1 MASQN
6 GFDLTC
12 QKKKKKTTD
21 CLNVWELAG
30 LYTIK
35 CKYETLEVVLKHN
48 LFSVIFYALILLC
61 SLWVL
66 NQGRAC

>member
-35 CKYETLEVVLKHN
+35 CKYETLEVVLMHS
-48 LFSVIFYALILLC
+48 LFSVIF
-61 SLWVL
+61 
-66 NQGRAC
+66 

>member
-12 QKKKKKTTD
+12 QKKKRKKKTTD

-35 CKYETLEVVLKHN
+35 CKYETLEVVLMHS
-48 LFSVIFYALILLC
+48 LFSVIF
-61 SLWVL
+61 
-66 NQGRAC
+66 